1 MDGIH
6 DVGGMDGFGSLPPDE
21 PDDASPFHESWEGVT
36 EALFLTGLAH
46 DAFTLDRF
54 RATIERQ
61 DPTYYLE
68 TPYYERWQTAIE
80 ALFTEAGV
88 VDADELRARAAAF
101 ERGDATLPD
110 REDPELTKELMQG
123 VTASYGSDRDPADPQ
138 FAEGDRV
145 VVRKE
150 HPAHHTR
157 APRYARG
164 VEGEVVAH
172 RGTHV
177 FPDDNS
183 RGEER
188 AVPLYNVRFDAADL
202 WGEAYTDADGVHL
215 ELWEPYL
222 RAGDV

>member
-21 PDDASPFHESWEGVT
+21 PDDASPFHESWEGMT
-36 EALFLTGLAH
+36 EALFLTGLAR

-80 ALFTEAGV
+80 YLFTEAGV
-88 VDADELRARAAAF
+88 VGADELRQRALAF
-101 ERGDATLPD
+101 EHG
-110 REDPELTKELMQG
+110 ESELTAGGDPDVTRELMRG
-123 VTASYGSDRDPADPQ
+123 VTESYGSDRPEVTPEYS
-138 FAEGDRV
+138 EGDRV
-145 VVRKE
+145 VVKKE
-150 HPAHHTR
+150 HPPHHTR

-164 VEGEVVAH
+164 VEGDVVAH
-172 RGTHV
+172 RGSHV
-177 FPDDNS
+177 FPDDNAQ
-183 RGEER
+183 GEER

-202 WGEAYTDADGVHL
+202 WGESYTDADGVHL
-215 ELWEPYL
+215 EMWEPYL
-222 RAGDV
+222 RGVET